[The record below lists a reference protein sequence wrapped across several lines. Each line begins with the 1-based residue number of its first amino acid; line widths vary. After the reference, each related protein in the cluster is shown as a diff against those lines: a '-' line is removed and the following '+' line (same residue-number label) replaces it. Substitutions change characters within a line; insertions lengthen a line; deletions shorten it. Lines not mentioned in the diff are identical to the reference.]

1 MNKLHNFLQTTKGR
15 LIFFGIPSLLCITG
29 LIYIFIHISLG
40 FFPIP
45 LWIRIFYIITG
56 IITLINLGILIW
68 SDNKKYKDGLS

>member
-1 MNKLHNFLQTTKGR
+1 MNKLHIFLQSTKNR
-15 LIFFGIPSLLCITG
+15 LIFLGLPVLLCITG

-68 SDNKKYKDGLS
+68 SDNKNNKDGLS